1 MYRTIPLVL
10 LLSSCAALDM
20 GECLKWTT
28 REYTTTEC
36 AGYGA
41 STGPVCVDT
50 TYYEPYCLV
59 RKEET

>member
-28 REYTTTEC
+28 REYTTREC
-36 AGYGA
+36 AGHGQ
-41 STGPVCVDT
+41 SHICVDT
-50 TYYEPYCLV
+50 TYYEPFCLV
-59 RKEET
+59 RKEEK